1 MSASALWIKPL
12 LEVLESKTSVKVL
25 GAVFVITLIALCLP
39 RSWKDRVYMTPWVS
53 WLWPWL
59 VVVCALCGL
68 ILLFTVID
76 VLASPRLLK
85 RKTAKRINQYLE
97 YLPIDEIQ
105 VLQQYS
111 DGRKSN
117 DFYPYQSGVQNL
129 VKEGILYCSYDP
141 RGSGGM
147 GIYTITSEAS
157 SFLRRGEFQKILDRI
172 TKRDQEARQAS
183 IDDRSSQKP

>member
-1 MSASALWIKPL
+1 MSASVSWIKPL
-12 LEVLESKTSVKVL
+12 LEVIESKTSVKVL
-25 GAVFVITLIALCLP
+25 GAVFVITLAALCVP
-39 RSWKDRVYMTPWVS
+39 RSWEDRIYMTPWVS

-59 VVVCALCGL
+59 VVTCAFCGL
-68 ILLFTVID
+68 ILLFTMMD
-76 VLASPRLLK
+76 VVVSPRMQK
-85 RKTAKRINQYLE
+85 HKTAKRIEQYLE

-111 DGRKSN
+111 DGRKSS

-147 GIYTITSEAS
+147 HIYTVTSEAS
-157 SFLRRGEFQKILDRI
+157 PFLRRGEFQKILDRI
-172 TKRDQEARQAS
+172 TKRDQKTRQAS
-183 IDDRSSQKP
+183 IDAQSKK